1 MVILDLT
8 INHIRRQVSCMRF
21 RSPKAMNISI
31 FRYFSKKGSMIDFSD
46 GTDIKLIA
54 SGRQGTIIKASK
66 G

>member
-21 RSPKAMNISI
+21 RSPKAMNI